1 MGFFSTR
8 ALELAPWSVSKADT
22 AVKCPLKFQH
32 QYAHKTTVP
41 ADKQPVLSDTALKV
55 GSAAHFYAELLAKGV
70 GKESADKRVL
80 AKHALLS
87 TEVEELGM
95 LLAGVED
102 FQERVEV
109 FKKAKGFT
117 QDLIEKKMAV
127 DKDLSPVDYWDNS
140 ALFRWIVDRALLS
153 SDGKYAIILDIK
165 TGKSPSLKWS
175 RDQLDAYVF
184 GAMAY
189 WPTVTMVQC
198 ALYFVPDRQ
207 LLWDEQK
214 WRKDFTVGETTPTV
228 VLINTAAEE
237 AGSTEHREGKHCSWC
252 PYSLICPKVK

>member
-1 MGFFSTR
+1 MSLFSTR

-32 QYAHKTTVP
+32 QYVNKTSVP
-41 ADKQPVLSDTALKV
+41 SDKQPEMSDTALKV

-70 GKESADKRVL
+70 GKESAYKRVL
-80 AKHALLS
+80 AKHSLLS
-87 TEVEELGM
+87 TEVEELDM

-102 FQERVEV
+102 FQARVEV

-117 QDLIEKKMAV
+117 QDFIEKKMAV
-127 DKDLSPVDYWDNS
+127 DRNLAPIDYWDNA

-189 WPTVTMVQC
+189 WPTVVMVQC

-207 LLWDEQK
+207 LLWDDQK
-214 WRKDFTVGETTPTV
+214 WRKDFVVGEDTPTV
-228 VLINTAAEE
+228 VLLNAAAEK
-237 AGSTEHREGKHCSWC
+237 AGLAEYNEGKHCSWC
-252 PYSLICPKVK
+252 PYSLICPRSK